1 MSIIKIIPETI
12 QLIRLSDE
20 EYFSGKHK
28 EYLSNSKIG
37 LINPDEG
44 GSLDK
49 FQNGFSGD
57 YSDSYALGS
66 AVHCK
71 ILQPDDFIISDI
83 LKPNGKLGIFSEEVL
98 KNRRKGLKIADSLK
112 QASINAN
119 YYSSSFTAN
128 RIKTAIKKS
137 IPFYL
142 KRYPILNDK
151 DIIFLS
157 EGLYDKYIGAVNS
170 IQNNNAIMS
179 LLKPEGLLLD
189 PEVYNEYAIF
199 CDIEV
204 ETDEGEYI
212 PLKFKAK
219 LDNFTIDEENKVITL
234 NDLKTTGK
242 PISYFMGNNVETEQ
256 GLVWWDGS
264 FQKYHYYR
272 QLGVY
277 MWLLQAALQV
287 KFPQYVNYKYKSNII
302 VVEGF
307 ETYKSCYYSISNNMI
322 KKGLQEFKRL
332 MLYIAE
338 WKKYQN

>member
-1 MSIIKIIPETI
+1 
-12 QLIRLSDE
+12 
-20 EYFSGKHK
+20 
-28 EYLSNSKIG
+28 
-37 LINPDEG
+37 
-44 GSLDK
+44 LD
-49 FQNGFSGD
+49 
-57 YSDSYALGS
+57 
-66 AVHCK
+66 
-71 ILQPDDFIISDI
+71 
-83 LKPNGKLGIFSEEVL
+83 
-98 KNRRKGLKIADSLK
+98 
-112 QASINAN
+112 
-119 YYSSSFTAN
+119 
-128 RIKTAIKKS
+128 
-137 IPFYL
+137 
-142 KRYPILNDK
+142 DK
-151 DIIFLS
+151 DTIFLS

-302 VVEGF
+302 GVEGF